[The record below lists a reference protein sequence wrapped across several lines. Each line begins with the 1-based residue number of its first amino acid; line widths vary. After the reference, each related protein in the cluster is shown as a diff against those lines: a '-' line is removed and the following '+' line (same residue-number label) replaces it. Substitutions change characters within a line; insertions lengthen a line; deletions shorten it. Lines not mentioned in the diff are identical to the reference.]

1 MTESA
6 EQSNGHHRTRRRGG
20 RRNKRN
26 SRAINGIVLLDKA
39 QGLSSNAA
47 LQEVK
52 RLFEASKAGHT
63 GSLDPLATGVL
74 PLCLGE
80 ATKVSQFLLDSDKRY
95 RAWVELGVR
104 TDSGDS
110 EGNIIERG
118 DASRVKTSQVV
129 EALDKFRGEIEQI
142 PPMHSAIKVDGVP
155 LYKMARK
162 GVEIE
167 RQPRQVTVYSLE
179 LVQHQENKVEL
190 DIACSKG
197 TYIRTIADDLGQ
209 ILGCGGTIVSLRR
222 TAAGQ
227 FGIDRC
233 VSMETLIETREKS
246 GLEGIDEFLVPMDE
260 AVGDLPEV
268 RLPSITA
275 DCVKHGQAVTVRHL
289 PADGLVR
296 LYDEEQFIGI
306 GCIDDDGKVAPRRLV
321 VS

>member
-1 MTESA
+1 MRRWKQTV
-6 EQSNGHHRTRRRGG
+6 SNMSKNRG
-20 RRNKRN
+20 
-26 SRAINGIVLLDKA
+26 RAVNGIVLLDKA

-52 RLFEASKAGHT
+52 RLFEAKKAGHT

-80 ATKVSQFLLDSDKRY
+80 ATKVSQFLLDSDKCY
-95 RAWVELGVR
+95 RAGIRLGIR

-110 EGNIIERG
+110 DGEITERR
-118 DASRVKTSQVV
+118 DASAITTAQI
-129 EALDKFRGEIEQI
+129 EAALDSFKGEIEQV

-167 RQPRQVTVYSLE
+167 RQPRQVTVYSLA
-179 LVQHQENKVEL
+179 LLSHQGDEIEV

-197 TYIRTIADDLGQ
+197 TYIRTIADDLGKN
-209 ILGCGGTIVSLRR
+209 LGCGAHIISLRR
-222 TAAGQ
+222 TGAGSFEEQ
-227 FGIDRC
+227 RC
-233 VSMETLIETREKS
+233 VSIETLREIKDAA
-246 GLEGIDEFLVPMDE
+246 GLDGIDEFLIPMDE
-260 AVGDLPEV
+260 AVGNLPEV

-275 DCVKHGQAVTVRHL
+275 NCVKHGQAVLVRHL
-289 PADGLVR
+289 PAEGLVR
-296 LYDEEQFIGI
+296 LYEEEHFIGI
-306 GCIDDDGKVAPRRLV
+306 GCINDDGMVAPRRLV

>member
-1 MTESA
+1 LSESTE
-6 EQSNGHHRTRRRGG
+6 QRRGQQGGG
-20 RRNKRN
+20 RRRRHKG
-26 SRAINGIVLLDKA
+26 RAVDGIVLLDKA
-39 QGLSSNAA
+39 KGLSSNRA

-52 RLFEASKAGHT
+52 HLFEARKAGHT

-95 RAWVELGVR
+95 LARIKLGIR
-104 TDSGDS
+104 TSSGDQDG
-110 EGNIIERG
+110 EVIGQA
-118 DASRVKTSQVV
+118 DASAIETRQIES
-129 EALDKFRGEIEQI
+129 ALESFKGEIEQI

-162 GVEIE
+162 GQEIE
-167 RQPRQVTVYSLE
+167 RQARTVTIYSLDLLEHEGDE
-179 LVQHQENKVEL
+179 LEL

-209 ILGCGGTIVSLRR
+209 LLGCGAHVIGLHR
-222 TAAGQ
+222 TAAGAFDQ
-227 FGIDRC
+227 ARC
-233 VSMETLIETREKS
+233 VSVEALKEAKKNS
-246 GLEGIDEFLVPMDE
+246 GLEGLDEYLIPMDE

-275 DCVKHGQAVTVRHL
+275 DCVKHGQAVLVRHL
-289 PADGLVR
+289 PEEGLVR
-296 LYDEEQFIGI
+296 LYEEERFIGI

>member
-1 MTESA
+1 MSESTE
-6 EQSNGHHRTRRRGG
+6 HRTGQQGGG
-20 RRNKRN
+20 RRRRNKG
-26 SRAINGIVLLDKA
+26 RAVDGIVLLDKA
-39 QGLSSNAA
+39 KGLSSNRA

-52 RLFEASKAGHT
+52 HLFEARKAGHT

-95 RAWVELGVR
+95 LARIKLGIR
-104 TDSGDS
+104 TSSGDQDG
-110 EGNIIERG
+110 EVIGQA
-118 DASRVKTSQVV
+118 DASAIETSQI
-129 EALDKFRGEIEQI
+129 ESALESFKGEIQQI

-162 GVEIE
+162 GQEIE
-167 RQPRQVTVYSLE
+167 RQTRTVTIYSLNLVEHEGDE
-179 LVQHQENKVEL
+179 LEL

-209 ILGCGGTIVSLRR
+209 LLGCGAHVIGLHR
-222 TAAGQ
+222 TAAGAFDQ
-227 FGIDRC
+227 ARC
-233 VSMETLIETREKS
+233 VSVEALIEAKENS
-246 GLEGIDEFLVPMDE
+246 GLEGLDEYLIPMDE

-275 DCVKHGQAVTVRHL
+275 DCVKHGQAVLVRHL
-289 PADGLVR
+289 PEEGLVR
-296 LYDEEQFIGI
+296 LYEEERFIGI